1 MLRSEDAACSSN
13 PKYGGK
19 DPYYLTLKIH
29 HGVIM
34 DDITP
39 GHQRYVGG
47 EISAF
52 DYVDKS
58 KVNIGDLGRFCEEM
72 GYGGV
77 KRFYRFDSFKKFR
90 EITMETDLLLAIDRH
105 KKREVHIWLVAEKT
119 ANRSVGDGGVS
130 VGDGGVVVGDG
141 GVPVGDGDRSVPV
154 GDGDRSVLE
163 DEGDQSVDEDFCA
176 SRDTDSGFDD
186 ILFEEYVEAEEC
198 VEGPKQKENQHEVD
212 DEMST
217 DSSSSNDS
225 DEQTGKNE
233 ETESNVFNKR
243 HINNPKTCEW
253 KKLAESGLQDGAF
266 DMEAE
271 AEAEELT
278 QGDEFPPA
286 SLFSASQP
294 QSQPQSQMSATTS
307 RGARKGTKE
316 AASSMVLLYLFY
328 LSSFVYNVA
337 TETKVPAR
345 GKALIPT
352 DLSIAIPPGT
362 YARVG
367 KVTQPLYLPILY
379 DHLYNL
385 VIPKDKTFNGKE
397 IKKKNATFGRV
408 NFTLLLWERH
418 EKTNAVNPENGVIL
432 VLSSVVEMVEKG
444 FIDV

>member
-13 PKYGGK
+13 PKY
-19 DPYYLTLKIH
+19 
-29 HGVIM
+29 
-34 DDITP
+34 

-58 KVNIGDLGRFCEEM
+58 KVNMGDLGRFCEEL

-77 KRFYRFDSFKKFR
+77 KKFYRFDSFKKFR

-105 KKREVHIWLVAEKT
+105 KKREIHIWLVAEKT
-119 ANRSVGDGGVS
+119 GNMSVGDGGVS

-141 GVPVGDGDRSVPV
+141 GVPVGDGERSVPA
-154 GDGDRSVLE
+154 GDGDMSVLE

-198 VEGPKQKENQHEVD
+198 VEGPKQKENQHE
-212 DEMST
+212 MT
-217 DSSSSNDS
+217 CKFCHQKGHN
-225 DEQTGKNE
+225 Q
-233 ETESNVFNKR
+233 R
-243 HINNPKTCEW
+243 TCEW

-286 SLFSASQP
+286 SQP

-307 RGARKGTKE
+307 KGARKGTKE
-316 AASSMVLLYLFY
+316 AASS
-328 LSSFVYNVA
+328 S
-337 TETKVPAR
+337 
-345 GKALIPT
+345 
-352 DLSIAIPPGT
+352 
-362 YARVG
+362 
-367 KVTQPLYLPILY
+367 
-379 DHLYNL
+379 
-385 VIPKDKTFNGKE
+385 
-397 IKKKNATFGRV
+397 
-408 NFTLLLWERH
+408 
-418 EKTNAVNPENGVIL
+418 NP
-432 VLSSVVEMVEKG
+432 MP
-444 FIDV
+444 